1 MLKVLRDNLK
11 YLSWVLWGV
20 IAVFILFVFVDFG
33 GTVNRSGAAK
43 NSAAVEVGKEEI
55 SFGEFERAYRQA
67 ENTYRQAYGDEFTS
81 ELARQIGLPRQVI
94 ESLIGD
100 KLLMLE
106 AERMGLEITD
116 SELRREILRLPVF
129 QTASGGFVGEAAYKS
144 TLRANGLTPE
154 DFEDDVRRS
163 LLTDRVRS
171 VLADSIYVS
180 DQEVEESY
188 REKAE
193 TAKIRYVHLTAD
205 PLAGPATPDSAG
217 VDPAAIEAYYNE
229 HAGDFQIPER
239 RTVDYLLV
247 DRAAL
252 QASMEIADSEI
263 ETYYQEH
270 PDEFRRDEQ
279 VHARHILLQVN
290 DQRTADQA
298 VNELTAVRR
307 RIEGGEDFAAV
318 AEEVSEDPGSGPRGG
333 DLGFF
338 GRGQMVP
345 QFEEAAF
352 GGQPGELVGPIT
364 TSFGAHLI
372 EVLERRPGGVEPLD
386 DVREQIRV
394 RLLGERT
401 RSAAESKA
409 QALEERIRKEKIHDS
424 AAMAALAEGDAGVQ
438 YQTSVAFGEADHVEG
453 IGRSTAFT
461 VAAYDLGEGEVSEP
475 VKIARGWAILR
486 VASIDAPRQA
496 ELDEVRDD
504 VTAALARQQAKQ
516 RVMARLEEARG
527 ALAGGDS
534 LDDVASR
541 LGADV
546 EESSSLTRGASVA
559 GLDHSAA
566 IVAEALSLDDGAFGG
581 PISTDDGAVLF
592 EVVER
597 GRFDP
602 TAFAGERETTRSRI
616 EAQRV
621 NELMGELLAARRST
635 LNIRYAPEL
644 VENFKLDAS
653 TTGT

>member
-33 GTVNRSGAAK
+33 GTVNRGGAAK
-43 NSAAVEVGKEEI
+43 NSAAVVIGKEEI

-67 ENTYRQAYGDEFTS
+67 ENTYRQAYGAEFTS

-106 AERMGLEITD
+106 ARRMGLEITD
-116 SELRREILRLPVF
+116 SELQRYILRLPVF
-129 QTASGGFVGEAAYKS
+129 QTAGGGFVGEASYKA
-144 TLRANGLTPE
+144 TLRANNLTAE
-154 DFEDDVRRS
+154 DFEEDVRRS

-171 VLADSIYVS
+171 VLSDSIYIS
-180 DQEVEESY
+180 DQEVEASY

-205 PLAGPATPDSAG
+205 PETPDPAE
-217 VDPAAIEAYYNE
+217 VDPAAIEAYYDE
-229 HAGDFQIPER
+229 HAGDFQVPER

-247 DRAAL
+247 DRTAI
-252 QASMEIADSEI
+252 QAGLEIADSEI
-263 ETYYQEH
+263 DTYYQEH
-270 PDEFRRDEQ
+270 PDEFQREEQ

-290 DQRTADQA
+290 DQRTADGA
-298 VNELTAVRR
+298 VAELTAIRR

-352 GGQPGELVGPIT
+352 SAQPGEIVGPIT

-372 EVLERRPGGVEPLD
+372 QVLERRPGGVEPLD
-386 DVREQIRV
+386 DVRERIRV
-394 RLLGERT
+394 KLLGERA
-401 RSAAESKA
+401 RSAAENKA
-409 QALEERIRKEKIHDS
+409 QALEERIRKEKIRDS
-424 AAMAALAEGDAGVQ
+424 RAMAALAEGDASVQ
-438 YQTSVAFGEADHVEG
+438 FQTSVAFGEADHVEG

-461 VAAYDLGEGEVSEP
+461 VAAYDLDEGEVSEP

-496 ELDEVRDD
+496 ELEEVRDD
-504 VTAALARQQAKQ
+504 VAAALAKQQANERVMAHLEEARAALAR
-516 RVMARLEEARG
+516 
-527 ALAGGDS
+527 GDS

-541 LGADV
+541 LGVEV
-546 EESSSLTRGASVA
+546 EESSSLARGAPVGS
-559 GLDHSAA
+559 LDHSAA
-566 IVAEALSLDDGAFGG
+566 IVSEALSLEEGAFGG
-581 PISTDDGAVLF
+581 PISTGDGAVLF

-602 TAFAGERETTRSRI
+602 AAFAGERETTRSQL
-616 EAQRV
+616 EAERV
-621 NELMGELLAARRST
+621 NGLMAELLAARRSA

-644 VENFKLDAS
+644 VENFGLGDS
-653 TTGT
+653 TAGT

>member
-33 GTVNRSGAAK
+33 GTVNRGGAAK
-43 NSAAVEVGKEEI
+43 NSAAVVIGKEEI

-67 ENTYRQAYGDEFTS
+67 ENNYRQAYGAEFTS
-81 ELARQIGLPRQVI
+81 ELAKQIGLPRQVI

-106 AERMGLEITD
+106 ARRMGLEITD

-129 QTASGGFVGEAAYKS
+129 QTASGGFVGEESYKS
-144 TLRANGLTPE
+144 TLRANGLTAD
-154 DFEDDVRRS
+154 DFEEDVRRS

-171 VLADSIYVS
+171 VLSDSIYVS
-180 DQEVEESY
+180 DQEVEASY
-188 REKAE
+188 REGVE

-205 PLAGPATPDSAG
+205 PLALSGAEAPDS
-217 VDPAAIEAYYNE
+217 VVIEAYYTE
-229 HAGDFQIPER
+229 HAGDFQVPER

-247 DRAAL
+247 DRAAIQAGL
-252 QASMEIADSEI
+252 QIADSEI
-263 ETYYQEH
+263 DTYYQEH
-270 PDEFRRDEQ
+270 PSEFRREEQ
-279 VHARHILLQVN
+279 VRARHILLQVN
-290 DQRTADQA
+290 DQRTADAA
-298 VNELTAVRR
+298 VAELAAVRR

-352 GGQPGELVGPIT
+352 GAQPGELVGPIT

-372 EVLERRPGGVEPLD
+372 QVLERRPGGVEPLE
-386 DVREQIRV
+386 DVRERIRV
-394 RLLGERT
+394 KLLGERA

-409 QALEERIRKEKIHDS
+409 QALEARMRKEKIRDS
-424 AAMAALAEGDAGVQ
+424 KAMAALAEGDAGVQ
-438 YQTSVAFGEADHVEG
+438 FQTSVAFGEADHVEG

-504 VTAALARQQAKQ
+504 VAAALAKQQANQ
-516 RVMARLEEARG
+516 QVTARLEEARG
-527 ALAGGDS
+527 ALTRGES

-541 LGADV
+541 LGVGV
-546 EESSSLTRGASVA
+546 EESPSLTRGVPVGS
-559 GLDHSAA
+559 LDRSSA
-566 IVAEALSLDDGAFGG
+566 IVTEALRLDEGAFGG
-581 PISTDDGAVLF
+581 PISTGDGAVLF
-592 EVVER
+592 EVIER

-602 TAFAGERETTRSRI
+602 TVFAGEREETRSRL

-621 NELMGELLAARRST
+621 NELMAELLSARRSA

-644 VENFKLDAS
+644 VENFGLGGS
-653 TTGT
+653 TAGT